1 VYANTLTY
9 MKVRVRRVGLVA
21 AMGLVSLNIWTG
33 APLLA
38 VWVGSRLQRGSNQP
52 TMGSVAVVVI
62 VLAALCLL
70 LVRLLALLSARY
82 DAAVGRSPQRREQS
96 PWLRSLRGERAHP
109 TLQERPLRA
118 IEYVLVVAV
127 LVCATAFEIWFF
139 FFSGSPLGP
148 A

>member
-1 VYANTLTY
+1 
-9 MKVRVRRVGLVA
+9 MKVRLRRVGLVA

-33 APLLA
+33 APLFA
-38 VWVGSRLQRGSNQP
+38 VWVGSRMQHDSNQP

-62 VLAALCLL
+62 VLAALCFA
-70 LVRLLALLSARY
+70 LVRLLALISSRY
-82 DAAVGRSPQRREQS
+82 DAVVGRPTQRREQS
-96 PWLRSLRGERAHP
+96 PWRPTPRGERAHP

>member
-1 VYANTLTY
+1 

-38 VWVGSRLQRGSNQP
+38 VWVGSRMQHDSNQP
-52 TMGSVAVVVI
+52 KMGSVAVVVI
-62 VLAALCLL
+62 VLAALCLA

-82 DAAVGRSPQRREQS
+82 DAVVGRSPQRREQS

-127 LVCATAFEIWFF
+127 MVCAAVFEIWFF

>member
-1 VYANTLTY
+1 
-9 MKVRVRRVGLVA
+9 MKVRLRRVGLVA

-38 VWVGSRLQRGSNQP
+38 VWVGSRLQRDSNQP
-52 TMGSVAVVVI
+52 TMAAVALVVVT
-62 VLAALCLL
+62 LGALCLC
-70 LVRLLALLSARY
+70 LVRVLALLSARY
-82 DAAVGRSPQRREQS
+82 DRVVGRAPAQRAQS

-109 TLQERPLRA
+109 TLAERPLHA
-118 IEYVLVVAV
+118 IEYVLVAAV
-127 LVCATAFEIWFF
+127 IVCSGAFEIWFF

>member
-1 VYANTLTY
+1 MTY
-9 MKVRVRRVGLVA
+9 MKVRLRRVGLVA

-38 VWVGSRLQRGSNQP
+38 VWVGSRTQHDSNQP

-62 VLAALCLL
+62 VLAALCFA
-70 LVRLLALLSARY
+70 LVRLLAVLSSRY
-82 DAAVGRSPQRREQS
+82 DAVVGRTKRRRES

-118 IEYVLVVAV
+118 IEYVLVAGVV
-127 LVCATAFEIWFF
+127 VCAAAFEVWFF
-139 FFSGSPLGP
+139 FFSGSPFDQRSGR
-148 A
+148 